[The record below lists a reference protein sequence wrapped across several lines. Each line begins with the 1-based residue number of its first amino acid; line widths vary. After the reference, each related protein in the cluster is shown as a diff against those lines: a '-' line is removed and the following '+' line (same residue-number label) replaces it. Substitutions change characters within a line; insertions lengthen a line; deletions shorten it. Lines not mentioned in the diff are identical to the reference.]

1 MKTFICPL
9 SWLLAALVAT
19 GLASAK
25 DHALRLFVSPTGDD
39 ARDGLSEAGAF
50 ASLARARDEIRKIKS
65 GTGLPQGGV
74 RVEIL
79 GGNYVLSESLEFTGT
94 DSGKSTAPV
103 TYQSSG
109 SQNVLLLGG
118 RVLQGSELTPVTDEA
133 MRKRLDPAARD
144 KVLSASIEK
153 LGLSHAGPY
162 PDKFDDHGG
171 LFELFWNGKRLP
183 ISRWPNEGWATM
195 KSAIVNGDT
204 KIPGTFEYRDD
215 RPARWLGNPNV
226 WLKGQW
232 RVGWEEPAIKVAK
245 IDTAARQIT
254 FAKGVSLGIG
264 NKYTRPAGDGKEPWC
279 ALNLPEEIDKPGE
292 WAVDFATRTL
302 YFWPPDGAGELSISQ
317 LEQPLI
323 SLNGAAHVK
332 FIGLTFECSMG
343 DGIVIENAESNLIA
357 GCTFRN
363 LAGNGVILDGY
374 RSGVQSCDMH
384 DLGAGCIRISGG
396 DHKQLTPSGNFALNN
411 HLHHYGKLKAMYS
424 AAVDVGFGG
433 APNAVNHKAA
443 VGVRVANN
451 LIHDAPRDAV
461 LVSGQDHLFEL
472 NEIYRC
478 GFASADVGAFYSW
491 LDWTIRGVVIRHN
504 YIHDTVGGVNPD
516 DGASGSLIHGNIFA
530 GPRTGVWIAS
540 GSDHTTTNNIFVK
553 SEGPVFGI
561 DDRGISRGYATNP
574 KLINPV
580 KEIQLSRE
588 PWSKRFPEMV
598 NLLENRPELP
608 MRTRFT
614 GNLVVIQ
621 KGDPFVLK
629 VKKETKANPEIF
641 EEGNNL
647 ITSADPGFIDVTN
660 GNLALK
666 PDSEVFKKIPGFKP
680 IPFEKIGLSKDEYRR
695 ELPAADVT
703 KRPRNNPMFQ
713 KEDEKNFGT

>member
-1 MKTFICPL
+1 M
-9 SWLLAALVAT
+9 SWLFAGLVLT
-19 GLASAK
+19 GSASAK
-25 DHALRLFVSPTGDD
+25 DQALSLFVSPTGNDS
-39 ARDGLSEAGAF
+39 RDGRSEAGAF

-65 GTGLPQGGV
+65 GAGLPLGGV

-79 GGNYVLSESLEFTGT
+79 GGKFVLSKSLEFTPA
-94 DSGKSTAPV
+94 DSGTSTAPV
-103 TYQSSG
+103 IYQASG
-109 SQNVLLLGG
+109 NLNVALLGG
-118 RVLQGSELTPVTDEA
+118 RVLQASELTPVSDEV
-133 MRKRLDPAARD
+133 MRRRLDPAARD
-144 KVLSASIEK
+144 KVLGASIDK
-153 LGLSHAGPY
+153 LGLSHAGPF

-183 ISRWPNEGWATM
+183 ISRWPNEGWTTM
-195 KSAIVNGDT
+195 KSAVVNGDIR
-204 KIPGTFEYRDD
+204 IPGVFEYRDD
-215 RPARWLGNPNV
+215 RPARWVGNPNV

-245 IDTAARQIT
+245 IDTTARQIT
-254 FAKGVSLGIG
+254 FAMGIHNGIG

-292 WAVDFATRTL
+292 WAIDFATRML
-302 YFWPPDGAGELSISQ
+302 YFWPPDGEGELSISQ
-317 LEQPLI
+317 LEKPMM
-323 SLNGAAHVK
+323 SLNGAAHLK

-343 DGIVIENAESNLIA
+343 DGIVMENADSNLIA

-396 DHKQLTPSGNFALNN
+396 DHKQLTASGNFVINN

-433 APNAVNHKAA
+433 APNAVNHKVA

-461 LVSGQDHLFEL
+461 LVSGQDNLFEL

-516 DGASGSLIHGNIFA
+516 DGASGSLIEGNIFA

-540 GSDHTTTNNIFVK
+540 GPDHLTTQNIFVK
-553 SEGPVFGI
+553 SEGPVFGM
-561 DDRGISRGYATNP
+561 DDRGVSRGYATNP
-574 KLINPV
+574 KLLKGVNEINP
-580 KEIQLSRE
+580 QRP
-588 PWSKRFPEMV
+588 PWSKRFPEMSD
-598 NLLENRPELP
+598 LLQIHPELP
-608 MRTRFT
+608 LRTKFT
-614 GNLVVIQ
+614 KNLVVIQ
-621 KGDPFVLK
+621 SGDAIQMK
-629 VKKETKANPEIF
+629 MNAKNKANPALF
-641 EEGNNL
+641 DGGGNF
-647 ITSADPGFIDVTN
+647 ITAADPGFVDAAN

-666 PDSEVFKKIPGFKP
+666 PDSEVFRKIPGFKP
-680 IPFEKIGLSKDEYRR
+680 IPFEKIGLFKDAYRR
-695 ELPAADVT
+695 TLPADSVT
-703 KRPRNNPMFQ
+703 RPPKGNPMFK
-713 KEDEKNFGT
+713 KEDDKNFGT

>member
-1 MKTFICPL
+1 MKTFICTL

-25 DHALRLFVSPTGDD
+25 DHALSLFVSPTGDD

-50 ASLARARDEIRKIKS
+50 ASIARARDEIRKIKA

-94 DSGKSTAPV
+94 DSGTSTAPV

-118 RVLQGSELTPVTDEA
+118 RVLQASELTPVTDEA
-133 MRKRLDPAARD
+133 MRNRLDPAARD

-195 KSAIVNGDT
+195 KSAIVNGDN

-302 YFWPPDGAGELSISQ
+302 YFWPPDGAGELS
-317 LEQPLI
+317 
-323 SLNGAAHVK
+323 
-332 FIGLTFECSMG
+332 
-343 DGIVIENAESNLIA
+343 
-357 GCTFRN
+357 
-363 LAGNGVILDGY
+363 
-374 RSGVQSCDMH
+374 
-384 DLGAGCIRISGG
+384 
-396 DHKQLTPSGNFALNN
+396 
-411 HLHHYGKLKAMYS
+411 
-424 AAVDVGFGG
+424 
-433 APNAVNHKAA
+433 
-443 VGVRVANN
+443 
-451 LIHDAPRDAV
+451 
-461 LVSGQDHLFEL
+461 
-472 NEIYRC
+472 
-478 GFASADVGAFYSW
+478 
-491 LDWTIRGVVIRHN
+491 
-504 YIHDTVGGVNPD
+504 
-516 DGASGSLIHGNIFA
+516 
-530 GPRTGVWIAS
+530 
-540 GSDHTTTNNIFVK
+540 
-553 SEGPVFGI
+553 
-561 DDRGISRGYATNP
+561 
-574 KLINPV
+574 
-580 KEIQLSRE
+580 
-588 PWSKRFPEMV
+588 
-598 NLLENRPELP
+598 
-608 MRTRFT
+608 
-614 GNLVVIQ
+614 
-621 KGDPFVLK
+621 
-629 VKKETKANPEIF
+629 
-641 EEGNNL
+641 
-647 ITSADPGFIDVTN
+647 
-660 GNLALK
+660 
-666 PDSEVFKKIPGFKP
+666 
-680 IPFEKIGLSKDEYRR
+680 
-695 ELPAADVT
+695 
-703 KRPRNNPMFQ
+703 
-713 KEDEKNFGT
+713 

>member
-1 MKTFICPL
+1 M
-9 SWLLAALVAT
+9 SWLFAGLVLT
-19 GLASAK
+19 GSASAK
-25 DHALRLFVSPTGDD
+25 DQALSLFVSPTGNDS
-39 ARDGLSEAGAF
+39 RDGRSEAGAF

-65 GTGLPQGGV
+65 GAGLPLGGV

-79 GGNYVLSESLEFTGT
+79 GGKFVLSKSLEFTPA
-94 DSGKSTAPV
+94 DSGTSTAPV
-103 TYQSSG
+103 IYQASG
-109 SQNVLLLGG
+109 NLNVALLGG
-118 RVLQGSELTPVTDEA
+118 RVLQASELTPVSDEV
-133 MRKRLDPAARD
+133 MRRRLDPAARD
-144 KVLSASIEK
+144 KVLGASIDK
-153 LGLSHAGPY
+153 LGLSHAGPF

-183 ISRWPNEGWATM
+183 ISRWPNEGWTTM
-195 KSAIVNGDT
+195 KSAVVNGDT
-204 KIPGTFEYRDD
+204 RIPGVFEYRDD
-215 RPARWLGNPNV
+215 RPARWVGNPNV

-245 IDTAARQIT
+245 IDTTARQIT
-254 FAKGVSLGIG
+254 FAMGIHNGIG

-292 WAVDFATRTL
+292 WAIDFATRML
-302 YFWPPDGAGELSISQ
+302 YFWPPDGEGELSISQ
-317 LEQPLI
+317 LEKPMM
-323 SLNGAAHVK
+323 SLNGAAHLK

-343 DGIVIENAESNLIA
+343 DGIVMENADSNLIA

-396 DHKQLTPSGNFALNN
+396 DHKQLTASGNFVINN

-433 APNAVNHKAA
+433 APNAVNHKVA

-461 LVSGQDHLFEL
+461 LVSGQDNLFEL

-516 DGASGSLIHGNIFA
+516 DGASGSLIEGNIFA

-540 GSDHTTTNNIFVK
+540 GPDHLTTQNIFVK
-553 SEGPVFGI
+553 SEGPVFGM
-561 DDRGISRGYATNP
+561 DDRGVSRGYATNP
-574 KLINPV
+574 KLLKGVNEINP
-580 KEIQLSRE
+580 QRP
-588 PWSKRFPEMV
+588 PWSKRFPEMSD
-598 NLLENRPELP
+598 LLQIHPELP
-608 MRTRFT
+608 LRTKFT
-614 GNLVVIQ
+614 KNLVVIQ
-621 KGDPFVLK
+621 SGDAIQMK
-629 VKKETKANPEIF
+629 MNAKNKANPALF
-641 EEGNNL
+641 DGGGNF
-647 ITSADPGFIDVTN
+647 ITAADPGFVDAAN

-666 PDSEVFKKIPGFKP
+666 PDSEVFRKIPGFKP
-680 IPFEKIGLSKDEYRR
+680 IPFEKIGLFKDAYRR
-695 ELPAADVT
+695 TLPADSVT
-703 KRPRNNPMFQ
+703 RPPKGNPMFK
-713 KEDEKNFGT
+713 KEDDKNFGT